1 MGKIAYNI
9 PEFYINKFINQKC
22 LTFSGSKYANVFPVL
37 YNCKWNIVGFLP
49 FSDIKSTRQL
59 KKLLQ

>member
-1 MGKIAYNI
+1 M
-9 PEFYINKFINQKC
+9 F
-22 LTFSGSKYANVFPVL
+22 NVLWFQILQCFPVL

-49 FSDIKSTRQL
+49 FSDIKSIRQL